1 MIQVSNTSYICSRL
15 LYSFLRILLEPSR
28 NLSPPEI
35 RCVTGTVI
43 LIQRKL
49 YGRDFQ
55 QIRKNVTNNYKV
67 RKKKCVKNIWYE
79 ALLPKR
85 KSVWKLSNII
95 VGRESPCNLLKL
107 RSCPSYTIQ
116 AVCTSRH
123 ILRKFKNIKRKHHF
137 YGKRP
142 FLISLI
148 TF

>member
-28 NLSPPEI
+28 NLSPREI

-67 RKKKCVKNIWYE
+67 RKKKV
-79 ALLPKR
+79 
-85 KSVWKLSNII
+85 
-95 VGRESPCNLLKL
+95 
-107 RSCPSYTIQ
+107 
-116 AVCTSRH
+116 
-123 ILRKFKNIKRKHHF
+123 
-137 YGKRP
+137 
-142 FLISLI
+142 
-148 TF
+148 